1 MSEPTPPK
9 PAQPY
14 DDRERVDWG
23 RRLLYGAIGVVVL
36 LVLSLMASAIVPRW
50 WGQRIAD
57 QVNGSLVA
65 GIGLGTLYGLV
76 FTILPLLMLWVT
88 FRRRRPVKI
97 WIGGVVIALIL
108 ALPNLMTL
116 GIVVG
121 RGNAAHAAERTLDVE
136 APFFRGFTALGAIAA
151 ALLFAAWRY
160 QMLTRRHAR
169 RRVGDLE
176 AELDLRK
183 KSDEARESAAE

>member
-76 FTILPLLMLWVT
+76 FTILPLLMLWAT

-97 WIGGVVIALIL
+97 WIGGVVLALIL

-136 APFFRGFTALGAIAA
+136 APFFRGFTALGGIAA

-160 QMLTRRHAR
+160 QMLTRRQAR

-183 KSDEARESAAE
+183 KSDEAREGAEE